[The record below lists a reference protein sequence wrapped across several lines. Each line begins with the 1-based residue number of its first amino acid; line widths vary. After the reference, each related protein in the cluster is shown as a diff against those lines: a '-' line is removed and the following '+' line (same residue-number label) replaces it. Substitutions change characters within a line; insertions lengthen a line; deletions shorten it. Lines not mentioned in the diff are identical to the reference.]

1 MVMSPNIAALRETV
15 QATIDEGRLGKA
27 SFMRCVARVQGPARL
42 EGGLDELGAIA
53 EGWFGSPHERRY
65 RQGEGSGLY
74 LTEMLRWRNGQ
85 GALLIVTSAPSKGA
99 RDLDVM
105 LVGSRGTLFHES

>member
-1 MVMSPNIAALRETV
+1 MLMSSNIAALRETV
-15 QATIDEGRLGKA
+15 QAAIDEGRLGKA
-27 SFMRCVARVQGPARL
+27 RFMRCVARVRGPARL
-42 EGGLDELGAIA
+42 EVALDQLVSIA
-53 EGWFGSPHERRY
+53 EGWFGAPHEKRY

-74 LTEMLRWRNGQ
+74 LTEMLRWRDGQ